1 MAGTCD
7 MTCIEQTK
15 RDDTLQTKEKKG
27 SFLTRKEWIRTGSN
41 NELKKND
48 KWKPH
53 PLQQRYDHGD
63 RLLPAVC
70 FFHNNYALS
79 IKKTLRRRVFICEVC
94 WE

>member
-48 KWKPH
+48 K
-53 PLQQRYDHGD
+53 
-63 RLLPAVC
+63 
-70 FFHNNYALS
+70 
-79 IKKTLRRRVFICEVC
+79 
-94 WE
+94 